1 MTRAT
6 ARYRRTASA
15 LMALALAGGSLAG
28 ALSAAPAAHADA
40 TRDKEYWLT
49 ESGIKKAWQVS
60 KGANVKVAVIDSGV
74 DGKHPDLKGVL
85 TGGTD
90 VSGAGT
96 ADGRKSIGAKPEHGT
111 LVATML
117 AGRGHKPAK
126 SSKSTASPSAA
137 AGIGPDGIV
146 GVAPE
151 AEILSVSTWLGS
163 ANPGGKSDQDQIPEA
178 VRWAVDNGARVINI
192 SLGSTSPEW
201 PQSWDAAFLYAEQ
214 KDVVIVAAA
223 GNRVGGNIQVGAPA
237 TIPGVLTVAGL
248 NRKGA
253 ASIDSSSQGISIGVA
268 APAEDLIGGLP
279 GGGYAEWAGTSGA
292 TPIVAGVAALI
303 RSKWPDM
310 SASQV
315 INRIVSTAKD
325 AGAPGKDPLYG
336 FGVLNAEAALKAD
349 VPEAAGNPLGS
360 ISDWIRV
367 HRRGK
372 PVNPAPAVVP
382 SPSIAAPTL
391 PKATLPIAE
400 APSPADSAV
409 PAMVVLGFG
418 ALFVCIIAAA
428 AIQLRRAIRGPGP
441 VPEADTNAVPDAAPN
456 ADPEAATEAVPD
468 AAPNADPEA
477 ATEAVPESDT
487 EARLEA
493 GPSTAP
499 EPGTG
504 TGPRDPGADA
514 PDSAPTR
521 TSG

>member
-6 ARYRRTASA
+6 ARPRRTASA
-15 LMALALAGGSLAG
+15 LMALALAGGNLTAT
-28 ALSAAPAAHADA
+28 LIAAPAAHADSW
-40 TRDKEYWLT
+40 RDKEHWLA
-49 ESGIKKAWQVS
+49 ESGITKAWEVS

-74 DGKHPDLKGVL
+74 DGSHPDLAGVL
-85 TGGTD
+85 AGGVD
-90 VSGAGT
+90 VSGAGSP
-96 ADGRKSIGAKPEHGT
+96 DGKKSIGAKPEHGT

-117 AGRGHKPAK
+117 AGRGHQPPDATP
-126 SSKSTASPSAA
+126 SASPSAA
-137 AGIGPDGIV
+137 PGLTVGPDGIV

-151 AEILSVSTWLGS
+151 AQLLSVSTWLGS
-163 ANPGGKSDQDQIPEA
+163 ANPGGKSDQDQIPGA

-223 GNRVGGNIQVGAPA
+223 GNRLGGNIQVGAPA
-237 TIPGVLTVAGL
+237 TIPGILTVAGL
-248 NRKGA
+248 DRKGA

-268 APAEDLIGGLP
+268 APAESLIGGLP

-303 RSKWPDM
+303 RSEWPEM

-349 VPEAAGNPLGS
+349 VPETKTNPLGS

-367 HRRGK
+367 HRRG
-372 PVNPAPAVVP
+372 NMANTPAADAP
-382 SPSIAAPTL
+382 SPSSAAPTL
-391 PKATLPIAE
+391 PEATVPVAE
-400 APSPADSAV
+400 QPSQLDSAV

-418 ALFVCIIAAA
+418 ALFLCIIGAAVF
-428 AIQLRRAIRGPGP
+428 QLRRAARAGPRRGPDDSGGP
-441 VPEADTNAVPDAAPN
+441 E
-456 ADPEAATEAVPD
+456 
-468 AAPNADPEA
+468 
-477 ATEAVPESDT
+477 
-487 EARLEA
+487 
-493 GPSTAP
+493 
-499 EPGTG
+499 TG
-504 TGPRDPGADA
+504 VL
-514 PDSAPTR
+514 DSVDSVD
-521 TSG
+521 SGGKSS